1 MFQILMLL
9 RKKIKMIKRDKRIK
23 TMLKSR
29 IKLKKGKIKIL
40 IKNKIILIK
49 MHKIMV
55 EDWQKPQQQL
65 NWKAQLMDMML

>member
-1 MFQILMLL
+1 MLL
-9 RKKIKMIKRDKRIK
+9 RKKIKMIKRVKRIK

-40 IKNKIILIK
+40 IKNKIMLIK
-49 MHKIMV
+49 MHKIMA